1 MPDKTLILSD
11 KQIKHKIRR
20 IAFQILEFYDG
31 KKQLVIA
38 GIAENGFIFAEK
50 LVEDISIISE
60 VKPKLCKITMDK
72 KHPYK
77 TPKITLQ
84 EEDYKGQS
92 LVLVDDVLNTG
103 STLIYAVKHFLETDL
118 KELKTAVLIDRSH
131 KKFPIKADFKGLSL
145 STSLNETVKITFD
158 QSPKAELF

>member
-11 KQIKHKIRR
+11 KQIQHKVRR

-31 KKQLVIA
+31 NMQLVIA
-38 GIAENGFIFAEK
+38 GIANNGFIFAEK
-50 LVEDISIISE
+50 LVEDISAISE
-60 VKPKLCKITMDK
+60 VKPKLCKINIDK
-72 KHPYK
+72 KNPHK
-77 TPKITLQ
+77 TPKISLK
-84 EEDYKGQS
+84 EKEYEGQS

-103 STLIYAVKHFLETDL
+103 STLIYAVKHLLETDL

-145 STSLNETVKITFD
+145 STSLSETVKVSFD
-158 QSPKAELF
+158 DSPKAVLF